1 MTTSL
6 SSFESFENLKT
17 TNRHLVSVV
26 IPIYNEFE
34 TLPELI
40 SRLDKTIQTHPGFEW
55 EVLFVN
61 DGSSDG
67 STQLLSDFTHRYS
80 WASALH
86 LSRNFGHQ
94 TAISAGIDF
103 AGGDAVIV
111 MDGDLQDPPE
121 LLPQMIETWLSGYDV
136 VYATRKHREGETPF
150 KLLTAKLFYRLLKK
164 FSDVEIPLDTGD
176 FRLMSRPVVNAFSM
190 MRERNRFIRGMVSW
204 VGFSQTALYYE
215 RDKRNYG
222 ETKYTL
228 FKMIRFAV
236 DGLLSFSTVPLQWI
250 TTLGFIISA
259 ISFLAVL
266 AVFYVSLVLQVT
278 LPGWSSIMVAILMMG
293 GIQLVCMGMIGEYV
307 GRIFDEVRN
316 RPLYLLSK
324 IDSQTLSH
332 TTKTNLPELREM
344 MIHDHRNPRKND
356 THNTRT
362 ASEPVLTS

>member
-1 MTTSL
+1 MTI
-6 SSFESFENLKT
+6 SSRSGSPTNLP
-17 TNRHLVSVV
+17 LISVV

-34 TLPELI
+34 TLPELV
-40 SRLDKTIQTHPGFEW
+40 SRLDELIQEYSAYGW
-55 EVLFVN
+55 EVIFIN

-67 STQLLSDFTHRYS
+67 STQLLSDLSARYL
-80 WASALH
+80 WASVLH

-94 TAISAGIDF
+94 TAISAGLDF
-103 AGGDAVIV
+103 ARGEAVIV

-121 LLPQMIETWLSGYDV
+121 LLPQMIERWQSGYDV

-150 KLLTAKLFYRLLKK
+150 KLFTAKLFYRLLKGL
-164 FSDVEIPLDTGD
+164 SDVDIPLDTGD

-215 RDKRNYG
+215 RDKRTHG

-228 FKMIRFAV
+228 LKMIRFAV

-259 ISFLAVL
+259 ISFLAIVG
-266 AVFYVSLVLQVT
+266 VFYVSLVMQIA
-278 LPGWSSIMVAILMMG
+278 LPGWSSLMVGILMIG

-316 RPLYLLSK
+316 RPLYLISK
-324 IDSQTLSH
+324 IDSQTLSQ
-332 TTKTNLPELREM
+332 TTKTYPPQLREM
-344 MIHDHRNPRKND
+344 MIHDHSNSREIPHAFTGQSN
-356 THNTRT
+356 
-362 ASEPVLTS
+362 PVLSH